1 MDTSVEPRI
10 GRAGLPV
17 GARAEVHE
25 RCELGRLDDPA
36 LREESSGGDR
46 LRTPGGPMTATA
58 PPTTPTTQ
66 GQTNRPFAAPTQNS
80 GAELR
85 LQDFM
90 ILESC
95 HSTWVFDPVR
105 MQFCRILKGIEVAG
119 RSVSTAWRPYW
130 QLELDPEME
139 AFSVYLN
146 AHRTRLI
153 RSWRHTP
160 NCGQCSGR
168 ETSELSSSDLPRIV
182 QVCRA
187 TGPQRTRAPTP
198 TQRTREPP

>member
-17 GARAEVHE
+17 DAHVAAHK
-25 RCELGRLDDPA
+25 RCELGRLDAPA
-36 LREESSGGDR
+36 LPDES
-46 LRTPGGPMTATA
+46 
-58 PPTTPTTQ
+58 
-66 GQTNRPFAAPTQNS
+66 S

-90 ILESC
+90 IVESC
-95 HSTWVFDPVR
+95 HNTWVFDPVR

-130 QLELDPEME
+130 QLELDPKTE
-139 AFSVYLN
+139 AFSVYFN
-146 AHRTRLI
+146 AARTRLI

-160 NCGQCSGR
+160 NCGQCGGR
-168 ETSELSSSDLPRIV
+168 ETNDLSLRELPRIV
-182 QVCRA
+182 QVFGA
-187 TGPQRTRAPTP
+187 TGPQSTRALTP
-198 TQRTREPP
+198 FQRTKEPP